1 MKWSIK
7 LGRYLGI
14 DVYLHFT
21 FLLLLGFIG
30 LSHWLAGRSAAAAME
45 GVVFFLALFACV
57 LLHEYGHALMAR
69 RYGIPTKDIT
79 LLPIGGVAR
88 LERMPDKPV
97 QELGVA
103 LAGPAVNV
111 VIAGAL
117 ALWLS
122 LSGSWEPLSNLSTTH
137 GGFAERLLGV
147 NLFLVL
153 FNLLP
158 AFPMD
163 GGRVL
168 RAFLAMRLDH
178 ARATRVAATIG
189 QGMAFLFG
197 FIGLFANPFLLF
209 IALFV
214 WIGASQEAAAAD
226 MKSSLA
232 GVPVREAMLTDF
244 KTLTADATLADATR
258 LLLAGSQQDF
268 PVIEGGRIVGILAH
282 ADLFQALRERGEHVP
297 VATVMR
303 RDFEEV
309 QPEELLDTA
318 LAHVHTEKGLALP
331 VLQQGRLVGLLTAEN
346 IGEFFMIR
354 AALGS
359 APRRSVPVP
368 PVRPT
373 SPIVPPPLP
382 SWRGGPAPGSRLV

>member
-30 LSHWLAGRSAAAAME
+30 LSHWLTGRSAGAALD

-97 QELGVA
+97 QELWVA

-122 LSGSWEPLSNLSTTH
+122 VTASWEPLSSLSSAG
-137 GGFAERLLGV
+137 GGFAERLLAV
-147 NLFLVL
+147 NVFLVL

-168 RAFLAMRLDH
+168 RAFLAMRLDY

-189 QGMAFLFG
+189 QGMAFVFG
-197 FIGLFANPFLLF
+197 FIGLFTNPFLLF

-214 WIGASQEAAAAD
+214 WIGASQEAAAAA

-232 GVPVREAMLTDF
+232 GVPVREAMLTEF
-244 KTLTADATLADATR
+244 TTLGPDATLADATR
-258 LLLAGSQQDF
+258 LVLAGSQQDF
-268 PVIEGGRIVGILAH
+268 PILEGGRLVGILTH
-282 ADLFQALRERGEHVP
+282 ADLFQALRERGNHVP
-297 VATVMR
+297 VTAVMHR
-303 RDFEEV
+303 NSEALR
-309 QPEELLDTA
+309 PEESLEAA
-318 LAHVHTEKGLALP
+318 LTHMHAEKGLTMP
-331 VLQQGRLVGLLTAEN
+331 VLQRGQLVGLLTAEN
-346 IGEFFMIR
+346 LGEYFMIR
-354 AALGS
+354 AALGN
-359 APRRSVPVP
+359 ARRSPPPIP
-368 PVRPT
+368 PVMPGSRLT
-373 SPIVPPPLP
+373 PPPLP
-382 SWRGGPAPGSRLV
+382 SWHGKPA